1 MFLIVILLF
10 FSGVSV
16 TYREDQA
23 KSFDVSFDLSQSQM
37 SFSCSSCKY
46 SCSNVTEYK
55 AHCLTHGTVLQHE
68 PYLLENDR
76 PFSCDVC
83 QKAFKCRSH
92 LKAHMVTHTKER
104 PYQCAICFKSFGLKW
119 NLRTHMIT
127 HQRDMI

>member
-1 MFLIVILLF
+1 M
-10 FSGVSV
+10 
-16 TYREDQA
+16 
-23 KSFDVSFDLSQSQM
+23 
-37 SFSCSSCKY
+37 
-46 SCSNVTEYK
+46 TEYK
-55 AHCLTHGTVLQHE
+55 THYLTHGTVLQNEQH
-68 PYLLENDR
+68 LLENDR

-104 PYQCAICFKSFGLKW
+104 PYQCAVCFKSFGLKW